1 MDRLLYDMKKGNFN
15 MTNGI
20 WRDVHITL
28 KMLMK
33 KLLLFNPQ
41 DRISIYEVQKDSWI
55 LFWDIKSL
63 MNTPR
68 LSMRESIT
76 RSNDESSKLIPRSY
90 NTKKNSLQNL
100 NKMNSSAKL
109 DTKEPITLDYSK
121 SEVSLIMGH
130 STLVHSYAV
139 PQRNFQRKVT
149 LTNLDPNNSVM
160 MSKLA
165 QSKFVGVSDKN

>member
-76 RSNDESSKLIPRSY
+76 RSNDESSKLIPRSD
-90 NTKKNSLQNL
+90 NTKKN
-100 NKMNSSAKL
+100 
-109 DTKEPITLDYSK
+109 
-121 SEVSLIMGH
+121 
-130 STLVHSYAV
+130 
-139 PQRNFQRKVT
+139 
-149 LTNLDPNNSVM
+149 
-160 MSKLA
+160 
-165 QSKFVGVSDKN
+165 